1 MGRLEDKVAVV
12 VGGGQTP
19 GESIGNGR
27 ATALRFAQ
35 EGAFVVVLDRDLD
48 VMEEGVTA
56 EEPKTR
62 DSETHYITVKIE
74 NIQTPHEAPR

>member
-1 MGRLEDKVAVV
+1 MFVGVV
-12 VGGGQTP
+12 MR
-19 GESIGNGR
+19 SR
-27 ATALRFAQ
+27 RMS
-35 EGAFVVVLDRDLD
+35 VLDRDLD

-62 DSETHYITVKIE
+62 DSETHYITVKIK